1 MMLNAIAILSL
12 FNLFSSNYLFDNLQT
27 SNVILH
33 NSMGSAMIP
42 FYSNQNIC
50 DDNEDFFCN
59 MNNVLLHSIVFNN
72 NMNKNI
78 SLRKISKY

>member
-1 MMLNAIAILSL
+1 MISKVITILNL

-33 NSMGSAMIP
+33 NSMASVMIP
-42 FYSNQNIC
+42 YYSNLNIC
-50 DDNEDFFCN
+50 DDNEEMFCN

-72 NMNKNI
+72 I